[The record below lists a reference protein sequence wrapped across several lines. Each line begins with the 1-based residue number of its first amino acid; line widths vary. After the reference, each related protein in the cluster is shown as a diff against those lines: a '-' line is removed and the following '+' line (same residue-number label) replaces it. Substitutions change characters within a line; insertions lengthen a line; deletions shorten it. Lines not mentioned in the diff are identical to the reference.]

1 MDEDWIH
8 IVLTM
13 ICSGVFSVRLYMW
26 YALTWVENSLYTAA
40 MQEFLHF
47 SPSIQLFLH
56 PGGSGH
62 LGGNGAR
69 GKPHFQGPWQMD

>member
-26 YALTWVENSLYTAA
+26 YALTWVENSLYTEQCRNFCISVQQSFFIPVAV
-40 MQEFLHF
+40 ET
-47 SPSIQLFLH
+47 
-56 PGGSGH
+56 
-62 LGGNGAR
+62 LGAIGAR